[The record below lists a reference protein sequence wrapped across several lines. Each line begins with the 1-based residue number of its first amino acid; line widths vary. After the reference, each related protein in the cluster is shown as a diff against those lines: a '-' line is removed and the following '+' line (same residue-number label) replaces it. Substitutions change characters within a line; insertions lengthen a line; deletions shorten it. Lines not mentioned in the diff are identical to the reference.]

1 MKRKQLEHLLRASG
15 GILDETQF
23 IVIGSQS
30 ILGKF
35 AHPPEELL
43 WSMEAD
49 LIAKNKPGQTD
60 ALNAIGELSVFHD
73 RYGYYVDPVAEN
85 TAVLPTGWK
94 GRLVNLSSP
103 NTGGVTGLCLDPHDL
118 FISKIAANRPK
129 DIEFVKVM
137 VEHNMVERSRLLEF
151 AAIVTNPEDD
161 LNRSKRVRTR
171 IEALYAATT
180 PQRKKPR

>member
-1 MKRKQLEHLLRASG
+1 MCS
-15 GILDETQF
+15 
-23 IVIGSQS
+23 S
-30 ILGKF
+30 
-35 AHPPEELL
+35 
-43 WSMEAD
+43 D
-49 LIAKNKPGQTD
+49 L
-60 ALNAIGELSVFHD
+60 
-73 RYGYYVDPVAEN
+73 Y
-85 TAVLPTGWK
+85 
-94 GRLVNLSSP
+94 SP

-137 VEHNMVERSRLLEF
+137 VEHNMVERSRLLEL